1 MGSGV
6 GRVKAE
12 DKGWL
17 GGGSVGSNGVRRGK
31 RVRDEELGRLEGSI
45 LMERER
51 ESNGVGSVMG
61 WFGIVYD
68 GGNGEGNGGG
78 GGDGVGRLME
88 CGGVMGSGV
97 KVGEAGRE

>member
-1 MGSGV
+1 MT
-6 GRVKAE
+6 GRE
-12 DKGWL
+12 YI
-17 GGGSVGSNGVRRGK
+17 
-31 RVRDEELGRLEGSI
+31 DE
-45 LMERER
+45 ER

-88 CGGVMGSGV
+88 CGG
-97 KVGEAGRE
+97 